1 MPRPRGEA
9 PARAPAAPKGMAKNH
24 ETMISIANL
33 KKSYGQ
39 TTACDIESLDIA
51 DGEIV
56 GIVGNNGA
64 GKTTLFRLMLDLAKP
79 DTGHVTTTPPPHRQ
93 TACAAQGPVNVAGSE
108 EWKLFTG
115 AYLNESFLIDYL
127 TPDEYFAFLAKIS
140 GLGTDEMKRNLER
153 FEAFDAG
160 EVLGQHKLIRDLS
173 AGNRQKAG
181 IMAAFATSPSVAIL
195 DEPFNY
201 LDPQSQN
208 RLKRVVEEYNRKT
221 GATILIS
228 SHNLAHTIN
237 ISTRIILLE
246 HGRVISDIPNNGD
259 SAAREIENYFSA
271 D

>member
-1 MPRPRGEA
+1 
-9 PARAPAAPKGMAKNH
+9 
-24 ETMISIANL
+24 
-33 KKSYGQ
+33 
-39 TTACDIESLDIA
+39 
-51 DGEIV
+51 
-56 GIVGNNGA
+56 
-64 GKTTLFRLMLDLAKP
+64 
-79 DTGHVTTTPPPHRQ
+79 
-93 TACAAQGPVNVAGSE
+93 
-108 EWKLFTG
+108 
-115 AYLNESFLIDYL
+115 
-127 TPDEYFAFLAKIS
+127 
-140 GLGTDEMKRNLER
+140 MKRNLER

-208 RLKRVVEEYNRKT
+208 RLKRVVEEYNREK

>member
-93 TACAAQGPVNVAGSE
+93 TACDVQGPVDVAGSE

-140 GLGTDEMKRNLER
+140 GLGTDEMKLNLER

-208 RLKRVVEEYNRKT
+208 RLKRVVEEYNRET

-246 HGRVISDIPNNGD
+246 HGHVISDIPNNGD